1 MPFEALSSEP
11 YEWKSTAKDAKT
23 PKKKNKR
30 KRPQENL
37 GFAVPFTDSP
47 YSCRDRNRA
56 RLWSFSEEH
65 EII

>member
-1 MPFEALSSEP
+1 MEINRQGHQ
-11 YEWKSTAKDAKT
+11 DAKE
-23 PKKKNKR
+23 KNKR

-56 RLWSFSEEH
+56 RLWSFSEKH